1 LSAEAS
7 GGGGS
12 ERRSLGEGAL
22 MTAAANFNIA
32 LVHYPVYDKN
42 RDVVATAVT
51 NLDIHDIARAARTFG
66 LSRYYIVTPVEEQRR
81 LVEKIRTHWLEGWG
95 ATYNPKRK
103 AALELL
109 QTENSL
115 AEAML
120 DIERRTGRKP
130 KTVVTGAAGR
140 DNSVSFPELKS
151 LMAADPAQPFLMLL
165 GTGWG
170 LIEEVF
176 DKSDYVLAPISGG
189 GDYNHLSVRS
199 AASIMLDRL
208 FGR

>member
-1 LSAEAS
+1 
-7 GGGGS
+7 
-12 ERRSLGEGAL
+12 
-22 MTAAANFNIA
+22 MTAAANFSIA
-32 LVHYPVYDKN
+32 LIHYPVYDKN

-51 NLDIHDIARAARTFG
+51 NLDIHDIARAARTYG
-66 LSRYYIVTPVEEQRR
+66 LSRYYIVTPVAEQRR

-95 ATYNPKRK
+95 STYNPKRK

-115 AEAML
+115 DEAIA
-120 DIERRTGRKP
+120 DIEKRTGRRP
-130 KTVVTGAAGR
+130 KVVVTGAAGR
-140 DNSVSFPELKS
+140 DDSIGFPGLQSLIKS
-151 LMAADPAQPFLMLL
+151 DPDQPFLLLL

-170 LIEEVF
+170 LTEDVF
-176 DKSDYVLAPISGG
+176 KKSDYVLEPISGG

>member
-1 LSAEAS
+1 
-7 GGGGS
+7 
-12 ERRSLGEGAL
+12 
-22 MTAAANFNIA
+22 MTAAANFSIA
-32 LVHYPVYDKN
+32 LIHYPVYDKN

-51 NLDIHDIARAARTFG
+51 NLDIHDIARAARTYG

-81 LVEKIRTHWLEGWG
+81 LVEKIRQHWLEGWG
-95 ATYNPKRK
+95 ASYNPKRK

-109 QTENSL
+109 QTENAL
-115 AEAML
+115 GDAVR
-120 DIERRTGRKP
+120 DIEGRTGKSP
-130 KTVVTGAAGR
+130 KLVVTGASGR
-140 DNSVSFPELKS
+140 ENSVSFSGLKGLIDAEPE
-151 LMAADPAQPFLMLL
+151 QPFLLLL

-170 LIEEVF
+170 LTEEVF
-176 DKSDYVLAPISGG
+176 DKSDYVLEPISGA

>member
-1 LSAEAS
+1 
-7 GGGGS
+7 
-12 ERRSLGEGAL
+12 
-22 MTAAANFNIA
+22 MTSAANFNVA
-32 LVHYPVYDKN
+32 LIHYPVYDKN
-42 RDVVATAVT
+42 RDIVATAVT
-51 NLDIHDIARAARTFG
+51 NLDIHDIARSARTYG

-81 LVEKIRTHWLEGWG
+81 LVEKIRQHWLEGWG

-109 QTENSL
+109 QTESTL
-115 AEAML
+115 DGATA
-120 DIERRTGRKP
+120 DIEKRTGRRP
-130 KTVVTGAAGR
+130 KVVVTGAAGR
-140 DNSVSFPELKS
+140 DDSVSFGALKS
-151 LMAADPAQPFLMLL
+151 LIEEDAEQPYLLLL

-176 DKSDYVLAPISGG
+176 NKGDLVLEPISGG

>member
-1 LSAEAS
+1 VTS
-7 GGGGS
+7 
-12 ERRSLGEGAL
+12 
-22 MTAAANFNIA
+22 AANFSVA
-32 LVHYPVYDKN
+32 LIHYPVYDKN

-51 NLDIHDIARAARTFG
+51 NLDIHDIARSARTYG
-66 LSRYYIVTPVEEQRR
+66 VARYYIVTPVEEQRK
-81 LVEKIRTHWLEGWG
+81 LVEKIRQHWLEGWG
-95 ATYNPKRK
+95 STYNPKRK

-115 AEAML
+115 DDAVR
-120 DIERRTGRKP
+120 DIEKRTGRKP
-130 KTVVTGAAGR
+130 KLVVTGASGR
-140 DNSVSFPELKS
+140 ENSVSFTGLRELIDAEPE
-151 LMAADPAQPFLMLL
+151 QPLLLLL

-176 DKSDYVLAPISGG
+176 DRSDYVLEPISGG

-199 AASIMLDRL
+199 AASIMMDRL

>member
-1 LSAEAS
+1 
-7 GGGGS
+7 
-12 ERRSLGEGAL
+12 
-22 MTAAANFNIA
+22 MTTAANFSIA
-32 LVHYPVYDKN
+32 LIHYPVYDKN

-51 NLDIHDIARAARTFG
+51 NLDIHDIARASRTYG
-66 LSRYYIVTPVEEQRR
+66 LSRYYIVTPVEEQRK
-81 LVEKIRTHWLEGWG
+81 LVEKIRQHWLEGWG

-115 AEAML
+115 AEAIA
-120 DIERRTGRKP
+120 DIEQRTGRKP
-130 KTVVTGAAGR
+130 KVVVTGALGR
-140 DNSVSFPELKS
+140 DNSVSFSALKG
-151 LMAADPAQPFLMLL
+151 LIDADPEQPFLLLL

-176 DKSDYVLAPISGG
+176 NKSDYVLEPISGG

>member
-1 LSAEAS
+1 
-7 GGGGS
+7 
-12 ERRSLGEGAL
+12 
-22 MTAAANFNIA
+22 MTAAANFSVA
-32 LVHYPVYDKN
+32 LIHYPVYDKN

-51 NLDIHDIARAARTFG
+51 NLDIHDIARASRTYG
-66 LSRYYIVTPVEEQRR
+66 VSRYYIVTPVEEQRR

-95 ATYNPKRK
+95 STYNPKRK

-115 AEAML
+115 QDAVG
-120 DIERRTGRKP
+120 DIERRTGKRP
-130 KTVVTGAAGR
+130 KVVVTGASGR
-140 DNSVSFPELKS
+140 PNSLTFQELKT
-151 LMAADPAQPFLMLL
+151 LLQAEPDQPFLLLL

-170 LIEEVF
+170 LTEDVF
-176 DKSDYVLAPISGG
+176 DKSDYVLEPISGG

-199 AASIMLDRL
+199 AAAIMLDRL

>member
-1 LSAEAS
+1 
-7 GGGGS
+7 
-12 ERRSLGEGAL
+12 
-22 MTAAANFNIA
+22 MTAAANFSIA
-32 LVHYPVYDKN
+32 LIHYPVYNKN

-51 NLDIHDIARAARTFG
+51 NLDIHDIARAARSFG
-66 LSRYYIVTPVEEQRR
+66 VARYYIVTPVAEQRR
-81 LVEKIRTHWLEGWG
+81 LVEKIRQHWLEGWG
-95 ATYNPKRK
+95 STYNPKRK

-115 AEAML
+115 DEAVA
-120 DIERRTGRKP
+120 DVERRTGLRP
-130 KTVVTGAAGR
+130 KLVVTGASGR
-140 DNSVSFPELKS
+140 ENSVSFSELKA
-151 LMAADPAQPFLMLL
+151 LFAAQPDQPFLLLL

-170 LIEEVF
+170 LTEEVF
-176 DKSDYVLAPISGG
+176 DKSDYVLEPISGG